1 MHFDWLS
8 SSVGMSERLKI
19 VRSPVRSR
27 PQPPVLQ
34 TSRLEFIISR
44 LKKLKDKY
52 FNYSMLRWGLVGV
65 TTTLVD
71 YLLFISLY
79 GPINSVY
86 LANLIS
92 ASIATCINYLTHHR
106 WTFKSKQNH
115 SRSGF
120 NYLLNLIFWWLIS
133 TSVIKILLVSG
144 FDPKIAKLV
153 PLVLIVPVNYFVLN
167 HLVFKKKS

>member
-1 MHFDWLS
+1 
-8 SSVGMSERLKI
+8 
-19 VRSPVRSR
+19 
-27 PQPPVLQ
+27 
-34 TSRLEFIISR
+34 LEFIISR

-52 FNYSMLRWGLVGV
+52 FDYSMLRWGLVGIS
-65 TTTLVD
+65 TTLVD

-106 WTFKSKQNH
+106 WTFKSEQNH
-115 SRSGF
+115 SRSSF
-120 NYLLNLIFWWLIS
+120 KYILNLIFWWIIS
-133 TSVIKILLVSG
+133 TSIIKMLLVSG
-144 FDPKIAKLV
+144 FDPRIAKLV